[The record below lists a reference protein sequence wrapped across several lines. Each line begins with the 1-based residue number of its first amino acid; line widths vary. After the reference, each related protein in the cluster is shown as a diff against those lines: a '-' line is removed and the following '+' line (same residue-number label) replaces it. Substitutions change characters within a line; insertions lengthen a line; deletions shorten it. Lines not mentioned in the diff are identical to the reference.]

1 MLRKVL
7 IILTF
12 MGLSANLLAQG
23 GDTTKI
29 EYRGYEFVSVY
40 SSVEG
45 FGVTVLDIYKDGR
58 SIFKL
63 DEDLLIESVSF
74 EDLKGN
80 GDSSALILSY
90 TGGAHC
96 CFILYVGDVDNGNFI
111 ISDTIFLGDSMFD
124 PRDINGDGKTELVA
138 NYVGFA
144 YEFTSFAG
152 SPFPILIYGYKNG
165 KVQMVNEDFRSEV
178 IKDIDEFEKLV
189 KEYPDYQCPEA
200 ADEYWGSEA
209 GEVQGYLAGIV
220 FDYASINE
228 ADKGYEMV
236 DKYYKCS
243 NKEDFKAKLRN
254 TYNLK

>member
-80 GDSSALILSY
+80 GDIA
-90 TGGAHC
+90 AFQDH
-96 CFILYVGDVDNGNFI
+96 
-111 ISDTIFLGDSMFD
+111 
-124 PRDINGDGKTELVA
+124 
-138 NYVGFA
+138 
-144 YEFTSFAG
+144 
-152 SPFPILIYGYKNG
+152 
-165 KVQMVNEDFRSEV
+165 RS
-178 IKDIDEFEKLV
+178 
-189 KEYPDYQCPEA
+189 
-200 ADEYWGSEA
+200 
-209 GEVQGYLAGIV
+209 IV
-220 FDYASINE
+220 RWWRLE
-228 ADKGYEMV
+228 PLWLCV
-236 DKYYKCS
+236 DKCAGVWVARRRENGGS
-243 NKEDFKAKLRN
+243 LTTLNQATISHDADPVGHPADHVQIVTDQNDGHVQPCLQTFD
-254 TYNLK
+254 